1 MCGISGFV
9 TNKSIGSDVLNRMV
23 NSLSHRGPDEEKYY
37 KNDRFNG
44 GHRRLSINYLTG
56 GSQPLHNESHNVIL
70 FYNGEIYNYS
80 KLKKKL
86 ESKYIFKTGSD
97 GEVICHLYDKFGEDA
112 FNQLEGAFA
121 ISLWDKKN
129 KRLYLVRDYMGEKP
143 LYYSKISEN
152 EIVYSSELKSFKEFP
167 LLKLELNKQ
176 AVWDYLSF
184 LWVPEP
190 ETIYNKVYALE
201 PGYLL
206 SIDDNGIKKKKYIKL
221 KKDGKNSSYQEIVD
235 KTRDVVID
243 SIKSRLIS
251 DVEIGCFLSGG
262 VDSSIISSIASNDV
276 SNLRTYTIGFEKG
289 DDPYGGDN
297 DESVFA
303 KDYAKKIKTN
313 HKTIKVTSDDFKNAL
328 KEFVF
333 YADQP
338 FGVSSG
344 LGIYFITKEARKD
357 GVKVLLSGDGADEM
371 FGGYSWYQY
380 LDDISYHEK
389 NSNNALEND
398 ITFHNSYKELREKL
412 TTLQQYSS
420 HKRAWGWHYYASE
433 HDKNIIFS
441 KQIKSNVKTSLRF
454 FQKYNKSIEWNS
466 IDFIKQDRE
475 FYLPNEMLKKAD
487 RMGMANSVEIR
498 VPFVSKKIIE
508 FTNSLSIKELLN
520 KGILKSPLKDAFKA
534 ELTEEIINRP
544 KHGFNVPID
553 LWLKKEWKDIVEA
566 TFCENSNLRR
576 HSIISREFTLGSVE
590 EMLND
595 DKIMH
600 GHTIF
605 SLITLNLWLED
616 EFND

>member
-9 TNKSIGSDVLNRMV
+9 TNKTIGSDVLNRMV

-37 KNDRFNG
+37 KDDRFNG
-44 GHRRLSINYLTG
+44 GHRRLSINDLSG
-56 GSQPLHNESHNVIL
+56 GGQPLTNESNSLIL
-70 FYNGEIYNYS
+70 FFNGEIYNYP
-80 KLKKKL
+80 KLKKQL
-86 ESKYIFKTGSD
+86 ESEYIFQTGSD

-112 FNQLEGAFA
+112 FGYLEGAFS
-121 ISLWDKKN
+121 ISLWDKQN
-129 KRLYLVRDYMGEKP
+129 KRLYLVRDYVGEKP
-143 LYYSKISEN
+143 LYYSKLSEN

-176 AVWDYLSF
+176 AVWDYLTF

-190 ETIYNKVYALE
+190 DTIYNEVFALE
-201 PGYLL
+201 PGYFL
-206 SIDDNGIKKKKYIKL
+206 SIDGSGIKKKEFIKL
-221 KKDGKNSSYQEIVD
+221 KKDVKDRSYDEVVV
-235 KTRDVVID
+235 KTRDIVID
-243 SIKSRLIS
+243 SIKSRLMS
-251 DVEIGCFLSGG
+251 DVQIGCFLSGG
-262 VDSSIISSIASNDV
+262 VDSSIISCIASNEV
-276 SNLRTYTIGFEKG
+276 PNLKTYTIGFENG
-289 DDPYGGDN
+289 NDPYGGDN

-303 KDYAKKIKTN
+303 EDYAKKIKTN
-313 HKTIKVTSDDFKNAL
+313 HKTIKVTSDDFKNVL
-328 KEFVF
+328 EEFIY

-344 LGIYFITKEARKD
+344 LGIFLITKEARKD

-380 LDDISYHEK
+380 LDDINYHDK
-389 NSNNALEND
+389 NSDSALETD
-398 ITFHNSYKELREKL
+398 ITFHNSYKKLREKL

-441 KQIKSNVKTSLRF
+441 KQIKSNVSTSLRF
-454 FQKYNKSIEWNS
+454 FKKYNKNTEWSS
-466 IDFIKQDRE
+466 IDFIEQDRE

-487 RMGMANSVEIR
+487 RMGMANSIEVR
-498 VPFVSKKIIE
+498 VPFVSKKVIE
-508 FTNSLSIKELLN
+508 FTNSLSIKELLY
-520 KGILKSPLKDAFKA
+520 KGILKSPLKDAFKT

-553 LWLKKEWKDIVEA
+553 LWLKEEWKDLVEA
-566 TFCENSNLRR
+566 TFSENSNLRK
-576 HSIISREFTLGSVE
+576 HSIISSEFTLRIVE
-590 EMLND
+590 EMLKD
-595 DKIMH
+595 DEIMH

-605 SLITLNLWLED
+605 SLITLNIWLEN